1 MNCVKEP
8 IFISIMS
15 SAFLIGMSQNQGQIL
30 SSYSTIM
37 KLLARLPIH
46 SKGHISWGCVV
57 FV

>member
-1 MNCVKEP
+1 MNCVREP
-8 IFISIMS
+8 IFISFMS

-46 SKGHISWGCVV
+46 SKGHIS
-57 FV
+57 

>member
-30 SSYSTIM
+30 SSYSIM

-46 SKGHISWGCVV
+46 SKGHIS
-57 FV
+57 